1 MSILH
6 SFSRAHISMNTK
18 GNLAEFLF
26 QLLTTNFSAHFTS
39 VQDGDNAVTTLSLDG
54 CDPTDCQRSKHCS
67 WVLILSYMA
76 LTGAASGDI
85 TQYELHECM

>member
-26 QLLTTNFSAHFTS
+26 QLPTTNFSAHFTS

-54 CDPTDCQRSKHCS
+54 SDPTDCQRS
-67 WVLILSYMA
+67 
-76 LTGAASGDI
+76 
-85 TQYELHECM
+85 TQTLLLGVNSELHGPYRSSFRRHNTI